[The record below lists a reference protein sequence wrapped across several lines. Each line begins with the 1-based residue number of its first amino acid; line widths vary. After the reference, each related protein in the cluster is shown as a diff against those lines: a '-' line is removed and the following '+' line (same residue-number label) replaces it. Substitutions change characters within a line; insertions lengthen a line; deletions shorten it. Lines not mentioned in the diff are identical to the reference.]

1 MAPDHR
7 LLRRRQRGLSY
18 VEVLI
23 AVVIVAVCLAPALDA
38 LRGGIRA
45 AAIQGSQ
52 AVNQQRLKTRMEEVL
67 ANRFVTL
74 DAAALA
80 AGNSPGA
87 SLAACSGAT
96 VVLCSDAPGTADRL
110 LVTLYRYDSSAA
122 TATVNDTGLLWVN
135 VAIAGSNLSLDTL
148 RSRW

>member
-52 AVNQQRLKTRMEEVL
+52 AVNQQRLKTRLEEVL
-67 ANRFVTL
+67 ANRFATL
-74 DAAALA
+74 DAAAVA
-80 AGNSPGA
+80 AGNSPA
-87 SLAACSGAT
+87 SPVAAY
-96 VVLCSDAPGTADRL
+96 SDAAGTADRL
-110 LVTLYRYDSSAA
+110 LVTLYCYDFSSSNPS
-122 TATVNDTGLLWVN
+122 VSDTGLLWVK
-135 VAIAGSNLSLDTL
+135 VAIEGSSLSLNTL

>member
-1 MAPDHR
+1 MAPYC
-7 LLRRRQRGLSY
+7 RQRGLSY

-23 AVVIVAVCLAPALDA
+23 AVVIVAVCLVPALDA
-38 LRGGIRA
+38 LRDGIRA
-45 AAIQGSQ
+45 AEVQGSQ
-52 AVNQQRLKTRMEEVL
+52 TVSQQRLKTRFEEVL
-67 ANRFVTL
+67 ANRFSTL
-74 DAAALA
+74 DAAAMA

-87 SLAACSGAT
+87 TLAVCSGTT
-96 VVLCSDAPGTADRL
+96 VVVCSDPPGTDRL